1 MAQDEWKAGITRDG
15 SGSEWARDSLVRRD
29 KQEETHGQDNQDHRT
44 EHLAPRT

>member
-1 MAQDEWKAGITRDG
+1 MEGGGYFTRDG

-29 KQEETHGQDNQDHRT
+29 KQEETHGQDNQDNRT